1 MTVSIPINNDAAGGQ
16 ARSGAGPERKGAKK
30 AMSGGLTARE
40 LLAKKG
46 SNVVVTVR
54 SDISVQEACRLLR
67 AYHIGC
73 LVISDS
79 AGKIEGIFTERDVVN
94 RLVAEDQDASDTK
107 VGDLMTRDV
116 IVVEPERTLSEVEAI
131 MKQNRVRHL
140 PVAGKD
146 ALLGLLSI
154 GDVLTYHAAANKQR
168 VHHLTEYIYGRH

>member
-1 MTVSIPINNDAAGGQ
+1 MAIAV
-16 ARSGAGPERKGAKK
+16 
-30 AMSGGLTARE
+30 
-40 LLAKKG
+40 G
-46 SNVVVTVR
+46 SNQVASGVDV
-54 SDISVQEACRLLR
+54 L
-67 AYHIGC
+67 GC
-73 LVISDS
+73 LIVTDS
-79 AGKIEGIFTERDVVN
+79 AGRIAGIFTERDVVN

-107 VGDLMTRDV
+107 VGDLMTRNV

-154 GDVLTYHAAANKQR
+154 GDVLAYHAAANKQM